1 MEDIGRTMGD
11 TWTFQEMQGEPE
23 EIQGIRKKSTE
34 RERKPFDPKRFL

>member
-34 RERKPFDPKRFL
+34 RDILTF